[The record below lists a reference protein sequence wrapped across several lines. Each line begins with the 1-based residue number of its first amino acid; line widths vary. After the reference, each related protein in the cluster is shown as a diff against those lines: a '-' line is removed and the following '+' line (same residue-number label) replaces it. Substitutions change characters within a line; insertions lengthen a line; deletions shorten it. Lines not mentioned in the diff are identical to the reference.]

1 MLSSKTKISDAV
13 ILIERSDGRIPR
25 RDFARALRE
34 MLHDVQHD
42 TRRFGQLLY
51 YLHKKSPLQILQG
64 VSFLINALSR
74 IYIVAIQPILTALRW
89 CYIYSLQLR
98 QSN

>member
-13 ILIERSDGRIPR
+13 ILTERSDGRIPR

-51 YLHKKSPLQILQG
+51 YLHKKAPCKSCKGYLF
-64 VSFLINALSR
+64 S
-74 IYIVAIQPILTALRW
+74 
-89 CYIYSLQLR
+89 
-98 QSN
+98 